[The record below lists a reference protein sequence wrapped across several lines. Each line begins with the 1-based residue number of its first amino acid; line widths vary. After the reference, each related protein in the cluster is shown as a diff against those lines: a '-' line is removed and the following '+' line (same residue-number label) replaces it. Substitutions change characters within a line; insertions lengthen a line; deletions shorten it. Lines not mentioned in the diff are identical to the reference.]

1 MSARG
6 GSQAECHV
14 KCGTEVDSC
23 AEHISYMS
31 HTLLIYNID
40 CWTYIDGMF
49 VCKVQILQTL
59 YSSYWV
65 RFWFYTL

>member
-23 AEHISYMS
+23 AEHILYMS
-31 HTLLIYNID
+31 HTLLIDNID
-40 CWTYIDGMF
+40 Y
-49 VCKVQILQTL
+49 
-59 YSSYWV
+59 
-65 RFWFYTL
+65 